1 MVISICFRG
10 ATFRG
15 RQLFREYIV
24 LEAKIP
30 FPNDLTFFLYLAVEQ
45 SDAQLELELR
55 KADVVCVVYAV
66 DDEDTLDSV
75 TDHWLPFIERT
86 LGFEHHTPIILVGNK
101 VDLAEYRLIIF
112 RKSPSVYNLNRKS
125 IITIKKRILQFTN
138 LKCCIKA
145 KEPF

>member
-1 MVISICFRG
+1 M
-10 ATFRG
+10 
-15 RQLFREYIV
+15 
-24 LEAKIP
+24 
-30 FPNDLTFFLYLAVEQ
+30 YLSVEQ

-101 VDLAEYRLIIF
+101 VDLAEYRLMIF
-112 RKSPSVYNLNRKS
+112 RKSPSVYNLKGNS
-125 IITIKKRILQFTN
+125 IITIKKRIHEFKVLPKSQIAF
-138 LKCCIKA
+138 LKFLFNGVLSYVIKSA
-145 KEPF
+145 P